1 MRKSWDTYWMDLALM
16 VATRSGDPDTQ
27 VGAILVTK
35 DNRIIST
42 GYNHYPANYPEHL
55 EDWSK
60 PNKYNYV
67 VHAEMNAI
75 AYAKQDISEATLYV
89 TLSPCSNCAKLISSS
104 GIKNV
109 IFLEERLDTI
119 SSDILKNTKIQ
130 IKQLKK

>member
-1 MRKSWDTYWMDLALM
+1 MDIALM

-27 VGAILVTK
+27 VGAVLVTK

-42 GYNHYPANYPEHL
+42 GYNHYPAGYPEER
-55 EDWSK
+55 EDWSR
-60 PNKYNYV
+60 PNKYAYV

-104 GIKNV
+104 GIKRV
-109 IFLEERLDTI
+109 VFLEERPDVV
-119 SSDILKNTKIQ
+119 SSDIFKNTNVSSF
-130 IKQLKK
+130 KKL